1 MSNYEI
7 VQSGFYVHCPVFK
20 CVKKVYTS
28 SIPDANLHRCSGC
41 NDASGLNSCTRC
53 SDTILGLLTN
63 HSLIV
68 TDSFQQVSDF
78 GTLSNPIQLK

>member
-7 VQSGFYVHCPVFK
+7 VQSSVYVHCPVYK
-20 CVKKVYTS
+20 CVKKVCIS
-28 SIPDANLHRCSGC
+28 SIPDVNLHRCSGC
-41 NDASGLNSCTRC
+41 NDASDLTSCTRC
-53 SDTILGLLTN
+53 SDTILKLLTN

-78 GTLSNPIQLK
+78 GTLSNPIRF